1 MVEGNKAL
9 PYGVIKLVRACF
21 CRLGLYVFF
30 DRRKEKGVPQGFVI
44 EFVCIKGITN
54 YGTIGLEDGILGLA
68 TPLLRLRFRDRL

>member
-1 MVEGNKAL
+1 MSKQTTLRTADPMVEGNNAL

-44 EFVCIKGITN
+44 EFVCIN
-54 YGTIGLEDGILGLA
+54 
-68 TPLLRLRFRDRL
+68 LLFGMS